1 MSVFEALQNLFPDFA
16 EARRKRRSIRKE
28 YRDKLN
34 SIKRNEGVEAGT
46 RLAVAPQYL
55 VGRAEHKFTTV
66 NHLIQKYGSISSSR
80 SYRIKDNQDE
90 VEEAIEELTTAI
102 TLRNW
107 ISIGTEIVFIIFVVG
122 SLATS
127 LFLGLVGID
136 AIASAI

>member
-1 MSVFEALQNLFPDFA
+1 MSVFEALQKLFPDFG

-28 YRDKLN
+28 YRDRLN

-55 VGRAEHKFTTV
+55 GDRAEQKFTRV
-66 NHLIQKYGSISSSR
+66 NHLIQEYGSISSSR

-90 VEEAIEELTTAI
+90 VEEAIDELISAI

-107 ISIGTEIVFIIFVVG
+107 ISIGTEIVFIVFVVG
-122 SLATS
+122 ALATS
-127 LFLGLVGID
+127 LFLGLVGVD